1 MSEHPSVF
9 VDDGSLEE
17 AHRQL
22 AMLADVHQAEEGDVP
37 AWVIAAKHAVRS
49 ELRRATHD

>member
-1 MSEHPSVF
+1 MSSHPSVF

-22 AMLADVHQAEEGDVP
+22 ALLADIHQEEEGDVP
-37 AWVIAAKHAVRS
+37 PWVIAAKYAVRS
-49 ELRRATHD
+49 ELERGTDD